1 MPLRNVILSAA
12 AALLVALSPASAGNL
27 VVSGAWFRLLPAG
40 LPAAGYFK
48 LQNESG
54 KAAVLTGAET
64 AACGMTMLHKTEH
77 MGGMDQISM
86 VDSVEIGAGETFEFK
101 PGGYHLMCMDPSSAI
116 SRGGKIIVT
125 LVFADGTKLPAEF
138 EVRGANGR

>member
-77 MGGMDQISM
+77 MGGMDQMSM

-101 PGGYHLMCMDPSSAI
+101 PGGYHLMCMKPALKL
-116 SRGGKIIVT
+116 GTAVPVT
-125 LVFADGTKLPAEF
+125 LRFADGSSLQAEF
-138 EVRGANGR
+138 EVRGATGK